1 MNTSN
6 NVNTPDNI
14 NEMNDIDK
22 VTFEQAQ
29 SAQINQSAQT
39 NNAQNK
45 NGTPLVQGKLSL
57 DESTIELLSKYYQG
71 DRLNM
76 IKRQMS
82 AIINLINVNVNRY
95 NYSKDYKDA
104 VDHTIALITAGKFL

>member
-6 NVNTPDNI
+6 NVNTSDNI
-14 NEMNDIDK
+14 NKMNNIDK
-22 VTFEQAQ
+22 ATLEQTQ
-29 SAQINQSAQT
+29 SAQINQPTQT

-45 NGTPLVQGKLSL
+45 NDTPLVQGKLSL

-104 VDHTIALITAGKFL
+104 VDHMIALITAGKFL